1 MRGCLCGTKVPPV
14 GPKSGFRLDAEVFNF
29 ETQTFENVSEPMEK
43 LNFVHDG
50 LITHKFTKVSAAAP
64 FQLHIQASHQAQPL
78 LNLEKAPRESI
89 CLSIYKG

>member
-14 GPKSGFRLDAEVFNF
+14 GPKSGFRLDSEDFNF
-29 ETQTFENVSEPMEK
+29 ETQTFENVSESVD
-43 LNFVHDG
+43 FVDVG
-50 LITHKFTKVSAAAP
+50 LINHKFTKVSAAAS
-64 FQLHIQASHQAQPL
+64 FQLHIQASRQAQPL